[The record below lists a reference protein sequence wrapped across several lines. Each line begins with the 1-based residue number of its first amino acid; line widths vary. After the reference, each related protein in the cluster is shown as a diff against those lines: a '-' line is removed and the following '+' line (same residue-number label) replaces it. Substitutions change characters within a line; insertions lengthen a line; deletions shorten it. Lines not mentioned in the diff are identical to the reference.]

1 MSAVYKVEFKKPILN
16 WIKKFHLAIILMEEM
31 RVNRKNYVKK
41 VEHL

>member
-1 MSAVYKVEFKKPILN
+1 MSAVYKVEFKKPILH